1 MSIAQQN
8 ISITIIIIIIFNNNS
23 NRLLVFRQF
32 GVFANHFYFKDK
44 LRSAELC
51 YPSMSRSI
59 ANYLRIYLL
68 WFNSW
73 LDGEH
78 ADQWDRALL
87 SAERKKNPHSRH
99 DTAAETGEK

>member
-1 MSIAQQN
+1 
-8 ISITIIIIIIFNNNS
+8 
-23 NRLLVFRQF
+23 
-32 GVFANHFYFKDK
+32 
-44 LRSAELC
+44 
-51 YPSMSRSI
+51 MSRNI

-87 SAERKKNPHSRH
+87 SADRKKNPHSRH

>member
-1 MSIAQQN
+1 M
-8 ISITIIIIIIFNNNS
+8 FW
-23 NRLLVFRQF
+23 QF

-44 LRSAELC
+44 PHYAELC

-87 SAERKKNPHSRH
+87 SAERKKIPTVAMIQQRKRERSS
-99 DTAAETGEK
+99 